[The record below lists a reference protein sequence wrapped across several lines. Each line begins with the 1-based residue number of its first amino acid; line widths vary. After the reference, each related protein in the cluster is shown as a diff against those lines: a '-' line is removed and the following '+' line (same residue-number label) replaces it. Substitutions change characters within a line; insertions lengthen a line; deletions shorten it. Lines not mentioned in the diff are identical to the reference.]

1 MDTLPPVL
9 VAEAD
14 DALDRL
20 SEPDRA
26 ALRGNARASASLPR
40 VFAASPFVAESCARQ
55 SGLLA
60 GLVEHGDLFRA
71 YDEHDHGKQ
80 RSADLATVGD
90 EAALLRALRRFRR
103 REMVRIAWRDLAG
116 WAPTVETLREL
127 TWLADACVQGALDW
141 WDAELQRRHGTPRD
155 AQGKP
160 VGLVVLGMGKLGGHE
175 LNFSSD
181 IDLIFAFEDDG
192 ETDGPRPLAN
202 SEYFTRLGQRLIRAI
217 DPLTEDGFVFRVDMR
232 LRPWGDEGPLAMTFE
247 QMELYY
253 TLHGR
258 EWERYAM
265 IKARPIAGDL
275 AAGER
280 LMRQLQPFVYRRY
293 LDYGAFGQL
302 REMKAMI
309 EREMARKG
317 MHDNV
322 KLGPGGIREVE
333 FIGQVFQ
340 LLRGGRERALQQRG
354 ILSILRVLGESEVL
368 SAEEVATLEHGYD
381 LLRRVEN
388 RLQAARDQQ
397 TQLLPEDEHERLRL
411 AASMGHAD
419 WEGFIAAFNHTR
431 AEVHRIFCRVFRML
445 GEGASEE
452 CNLLADVCSGILQGE
467 AAESALRA
475 EGFAEDDAPRLLEL
489 LQSFQ
494 RERFIRALSDT
505 ARERLFRL
513 LPRLLTRLAG
523 EADALA
529 ILPRLFEL
537 LARIGGRSVYLALL
551 LENPPALD
559 QLVRLIGASPWIAEQ
574 ITRHPI
580 LLDELLD
587 ARTLYAPPDREALR
601 EELTALL
608 ANVDDGDM
616 ERQMDE
622 LRRFKQINVLRV
634 AAADIMEVLPIMKVS
649 DHLTWIAETL
659 LDEVHREALAEL
671 TARHGTPGCMLPAP
685 SPARGGG
692 VLHHPGLAVI
702 GYGKLGGIEL
712 GYGSDLDIVFMHDSA
727 GERQET
733 DGDKPLDNAQF
744 FARMTQKMILR
755 MTTQT
760 PAGTLYDV
768 DTRLRPD
775 GAAGLLVTSLNAFGD
790 YQRHH
795 AWTWEHQALTRA
807 RWVAGDERLK
817 GAFEAVREAI
827 LRLPRDAEKLRR
839 EVVDM
844 REKMR
849 AELDQKNP
857 ALFHIKTGAG
867 GLTDIEFIVQY
878 HLLAH
883 AHTHPRIVRWSDNI
897 RQLEDLA
904 EAGILDADESASLAE
919 IYRRLRDRG
928 HRRVL
933 EGRKTL
939 VDAAEFAEERAF
951 VREVWARRMEPGA
964 ASMP

>member
-1 MDTLPPVL
+1 MPPLPHALQTEVDTALERL
-9 VAEAD
+9 AEQ
-14 DALDRL
+14 
-20 SEPDRA
+20 DRA
-26 ALRGNARASASLPR
+26 ALQGNARASESLPR

-60 GLVEHGDLFRA
+60 GLIDSGDLFSA
-71 YDEHDHGKQ
+71 YERSTLDEHLT
-80 RSADLATVGD
+80 AELAAVSD
-90 EAALLRALRRFRR
+90 ETSLLRALRRFRR
-103 REMVRIAWRDLAG
+103 REMARIAWRDLAG
-116 WAPTVETLREL
+116 WAPTEETLREL
-127 TWLADACVQGALDW
+127 TWLADAAVHGALTW
-141 WDAELQRRHGTPRD
+141 WDTELQRRHGQPRD
-155 AQGKP
+155 AAGNP

-181 IDLIFAFEDDG
+181 IDLIFAFDEDG
-192 ETDGPRPLAN
+192 ETDGPKPLEN

-217 DPLTEDGFVFRVDMR
+217 NQLTEDGFVFRVDMR
-232 LRPWGDEGPLAMTFE
+232 LRPWGDEGPLVLTFE
-247 QMELYY
+247 QMEIYY

-280 LMRQLQPFVYRRY
+280 LMKQLHPFVYRRY

-309 EREMARKG
+309 EREMAKKG
-317 MHDNV
+317 MRDNV

-340 LLRGGRERALQQRG
+340 LLRGGREKPLQQRG
-354 ILSILRVLGESEVL
+354 IIPILRVLGENEVL
-368 SAEEVATLEHGYD
+368 SADEVATLEQGYD
-381 LLRRVEN
+381 VLRRVEN

-397 TQLLPEDEHERLRL
+397 TQLLPEDDHERLRL
-411 AASMGHAD
+411 AISMEQPD
-419 WEGFIAAFNHTR
+419 WDSFIASFNHTR
-431 AEVHRIFCRVFRML
+431 AEVHRIFRRVFRVL
-445 GEGASEE
+445 DEAAGEE
-452 CNLLADVCSGILQGE
+452 CNLLSDVCTGILQDE

-475 EGFAEDDAPRLLEL
+475 EGFSDEDAPRVLEL
-489 LQSFQ
+489 LQAFQ
-494 RERFIRALSDT
+494 RERFIRTLSDT
-505 ARERLFRL
+505 ARGRLFTL
-513 LPRLLTRLAG
+513 LPRLLTRLAD
-523 EADALA
+523 EVDAIA

-537 LARIGGRSVYLALL
+537 LTRIGGRSVYLALL

-559 QLVRLIGASPWIAEQ
+559 QLVRLIAASPWIAEQ
-574 ITRHPI
+574 LTRHPI

-587 ARTLYAPPDREALR
+587 ARTLYDPPGPEALR

-608 ANVDDGDM
+608 VNVDHGDT

-634 AAADIMEVLPIMKVS
+634 AAADIMEVLPVMKVS
-649 DHLTWIAETL
+649 DHLTWIAEVL
-659 LDEVHREALAEL
+659 LNEVHHEAVAEL
-671 TARHGTPGCMLPAP
+671 TVRHGTPGCIIDGLT
-685 SPARGGG
+685 
-692 VLHHPGLAVI
+692 HTPGLAVI

-712 GYGSDLDIVFMHDSA
+712 GYGSDLDIVFLHDSA
-727 GERQET
+727 GEQQET

-744 FARMTQKMILR
+744 FARVTQKMILR

-760 PAGTLYDV
+760 SGGMLYEV

-775 GAAGLLVTSLNAFGD
+775 GASGLLVSSLTAFED

-827 LRLPRDAEKLRR
+827 LRLPRDAEKLRK
-839 EVVDM
+839 EVVEM

-849 AELDQKNP
+849 AELDQKDP
-857 ALFHIKTGAG
+857 AKFHIKTGAG

-883 AHTHPRIVRWSDNI
+883 AHAYPKIVRWSDNI

-904 EAGILDADESASLAE
+904 EAGILEADESASLAE

-928 HRRVL
+928 HRLVL

-939 VDAAEFAEERAF
+939 IDAAEFAEERDF
-951 VREVWARRMEPGA
+951 VRKVWSRRMEA
-964 ASMP
+964 

>member
-1 MDTLPPVL
+1 MDNLPAVL
-9 VAEAD
+9 AAEVD
-14 DALDRL
+14 TALEHL
-20 SEPDRA
+20 SEQDRA
-26 ALRGNARASASLPR
+26 ALQGNARAGESLPR
-40 VFAASPFVAESCARQ
+40 VFAASPFVAESCIRQ

-60 GLVEHGDLFRA
+60 GLVESGDLFRA
-71 YDEHDHGKQ
+71 YDETALGEHLA
-80 RSADLATVGD
+80 ADLATVAD
-90 EAALLRALRRFRR
+90 EATLLRALRRFRR
-103 REMVRIAWRDLAG
+103 REMARIAWRDLAG

-127 TWLADACVQGALDW
+127 TWLADTCVQGALDW

-155 AQGKP
+155 SEGNP

-181 IDLIFAFEDDG
+181 IDLIFAFEEEG
-192 ETDGPRPLAN
+192 ETDGPRELEN

-217 DPLTEDGFVFRVDMR
+217 NQMTEDGFVFRVDMR
-232 LRPWGDEGPLAMTFE
+232 LRPWGDEGPLVMTFD
-247 QMELYY
+247 QMEVYY

-280 LMRQLQPFVYRRY
+280 LMRQLHPFVYRRY

-317 MHDNV
+317 MRDNV

-340 LLRGGRERALQQRG
+340 LLRGGREKPLQQRG
-354 ILSILRVLGESEVL
+354 ILSILRVLGEDEVL
-368 SAEEVATLEHGYD
+368 SAEEVAALEHGYD
-381 LLRRVEN
+381 VLRRVEN

-397 TQLLPEDEHERLRL
+397 TQLLPEDAHERLRL

-419 WEGFIAAFNHTR
+419 WDGFISGFNHTR
-431 AEVHRIFCRVFRML
+431 AEVHRIFRHVFRVL
-445 GEGASEE
+445 DEGAGEE

-489 LQSFQ
+489 LQAFQ

-505 ARERLFRL
+505 ARERLFKL
-513 LPRLLTRLAG
+513 LPRLLTRLSD
-523 EADALA
+523 EVDALV

-559 QLVRLIGASPWIAEQ
+559 QLIRLVGASPWIAEQ
-574 ITRHPI
+574 LTRYPI

-587 ARTLYAPPDREALR
+587 VRTLYAPPGPEALR
-601 EELTALL
+601 EELTAMLL
-608 ANVDDGDM
+608 NVPDGDM
-616 ERQMDE
+616 EREMDE

-634 AAADIMEVLPIMKVS
+634 AAADIMDVLPIMKVS

-671 TARHGTPGCMLPAP
+671 TARHGTPGCTIDGLT
-685 SPARGGG
+685 
-692 VLHHPGLAVI
+692 HTPGLAVI
-702 GYGKLGGIEL
+702 GYGKLGGLEL

-727 GERQET
+727 GELQET
-733 DGDKPLDNAQF
+733 NGDRPLDNAQF
-744 FARMTQKMILR
+744 FARVTQKMILR

-760 PAGTLYDV
+760 PAGTLYEV

-775 GAAGLLVTSLNAFGD
+775 GAAGLLVTSVNAFED

-795 AWTWEHQALTRA
+795 AWTWEHQALTRT
-807 RWVAGDERLK
+807 RWVAGEPRLK

-827 LRLPRDAEKLRR
+827 LCQPRDAEKLRK

-849 AELDQKNP
+849 TELDQKDP

-883 AHTHPRIVRWSDNI
+883 AHAHPKIVRWSDNI

-904 EAGILDADESASLAE
+904 EAGIMDADESASLTE

-928 HRRVL
+928 HRLVL
-933 EGRKTL
+933 EGRKTV
-939 VDAAEFAEERAF
+939 VDAAEFAEEREF
-951 VREVWARRMEPGA
+951 VREVWQRRMA
-964 ASMP
+964 I

>member
-1 MDTLPPVL
+1 MSTLPPALHEEVQRAL
-9 VAEAD
+9 ERLHEDDRTALEAHAQAAEAI
-14 DALDRL
+14 
-20 SEPDRA
+20 
-26 ALRGNARASASLPR
+26 PR
-40 VFAASPFVAESCARQ
+40 VLAASPFVAEALIRQ
-55 SGLLA
+55 TGLLRD
-60 GLVEHGDLFRA
+60 LIDSGDLFEPYAETTLSGHLRA
-71 YDEHDHGKQ
+71 
-80 RSADLATVGD
+80 ALAGVGD
-90 EAALLRALRRFRR
+90 EAALLRTLRRFRR

-116 WAPTVETLREL
+116 WAPTQETLREL
-127 TWLADACVQGALDW
+127 TWLADAAVQGALDW
-141 WDAELQRRHGTPRD
+141 WDTELSRRHGTPRD
-155 AQGKP
+155 AKGDP

-181 IDLIFAFEDDG
+181 IDLIFAFEEEG
-192 ETDGPRPLAN
+192 ETDGPKPLDN

-217 DPLTEDGFVFRVDMR
+217 NQLTEDGFVFRVDMR
-232 LRPWGDEGPLAMTFE
+232 LRPWGDEGPLALSFE

-280 LMRQLQPFVYRRY
+280 LMKQLHPFVYRRY

-309 EREMARKG
+309 EREMAKKG
-317 MHDNV
+317 MRDNV

-340 LLRGGRERALQQRG
+340 LLRGGREKPLQQRG
-354 ILSILRVLGESEVL
+354 ILPILRVLGENEIL
-368 SAEEVATLEHGYD
+368 SADEVATLERGYD
-381 LLRRVEN
+381 MLRRVEN

-397 TQLLPEDEHERLRL
+397 TQLLPEDDHERLRL
-411 AASMGHAD
+411 AFSMGHAD

-431 AEVHRIFCRVFRML
+431 AQVHRIFRRVFRVL
-445 GEGASEE
+445 DEGKGEERS
-452 CNLLADVCSGILQGE
+452 LLLDVCSGILTGE
-467 AAESALRA
+467 AATEALRA
-475 EGFAEDDAPRLLEL
+475 EGFAGEDAPRVLEL
-489 LQSFQ
+489 LQGFL
-494 RERFIRALSDT
+494 RERFLRALSDT
-505 ARERLFRL
+505 ARERLFQL
-513 LPRLLTRLAG
+513 LPRLLTRLASQARAV
-523 EADALA
+523 E
-529 ILPRLFEL
+529 ILPRVFEL

-559 QLVRLIGASPWIAEQ
+559 QLVRLIAASPWIAEQ
-574 ITRHPI
+574 LARHPI

-587 ARTLYAPPDREALR
+587 ARTLYAPPGPDELR
-601 EELTALL
+601 EELAAML
-608 ANVDDGDM
+608 ANVPEGDL

-634 AAADIMEVLPIMKVS
+634 AAADIMDVLPIMKVS
-649 DHLTWIAETL
+649 DHLTWIAEAL

-671 TARHGTPGCMLPAP
+671 TARHGTPRCMVDGLT
-685 SPARGGG
+685 
-692 VLHHPGLAVI
+692 HTPGLAVI

-712 GYGSDLDIVFMHDSA
+712 GYGSDLDLVFLHDSM
-727 GERQET
+727 GEQQET
-733 DGDKPLDNAQF
+733 DGDRPLDNAAF
-744 FARMTQKMILR
+744 FARLTQKMILR

-760 PAGTLYDV
+760 PGGILYEV

-775 GAAGLLVTSLNAFGD
+775 GAAGLLVSSLTAFED
-790 YQRHH
+790 YQREH
-795 AWTWEHQALTRA
+795 AWTWEHQALCRA
-807 RWVAGDERLK
+807 RWVAGDVRLR

-827 LRLPRDAEKLRR
+827 LCRPRDAETLRR

-849 AELDQKNP
+849 AELDQKDP
-857 ALFHIKTGAG
+857 SLFHLKTGTG
-867 GLTDIEFIVQY
+867 GLTDIEFLVQY

-883 AHTHPRIVRWSDNI
+883 AHAHPEIVRFSDNI

-904 EAGILDADESASLAE
+904 AAGILSAEASASLAE

-928 HRRVL
+928 HRLVL
-933 EGRKTL
+933 EGRKPL

-951 VREVWARRMEPGA
+951 VREVWARRMTT
-964 ASMP
+964 

>member
-1 MDTLPPVL
+1 MHPLPPAL
-9 VAEAD
+9 LAEAH
-14 DALDRL
+14 ATLERL
-20 SEPDRA
+20 SDDDRA
-26 ALRGNARASASLPR
+26 ALRRSPRAEEALPR
-40 VFAASPFVAESCARQ
+40 VFAASPFVAESCTRQ

-60 GLVEHGDLFRA
+60 GLIESGDLFRA
-71 YDEHDHGKQ
+71 YAEATLGDHL
-80 RSADLATVGD
+80 AAALATVTD
-90 EAALLRALRRFRR
+90 ETGLLRALRRFRR
-103 REMVRIAWRDLAG
+103 RAMVRIAWRDLAG
-116 WAPTVETLREL
+116 WAETTETLREL
-127 TWLADACVQGALDW
+127 TWLADAAVQGALDW

-155 AQGKP
+155 AEGSP

-181 IDLIFAFEDDG
+181 IDLIFAFDEEG
-192 ETDGPRPLAN
+192 ETDGPKPLDN
-202 SEYFTRLGQRLIRAI
+202 SEYFTRLGQRMIRAI
-217 DPLTEDGFVFRVDMR
+217 NQLTEDGFVFRVDMR
-232 LRPWGDEGPLAMTFE
+232 LRPWGDEGPLALSFE

-280 LMRQLQPFVYRRY
+280 LMKQLHPFVYRRY

-309 EREMARKG
+309 EREMAKKG
-317 MHDNV
+317 MRDNV

-340 LLRGGRERALQQRG
+340 LLRGGREKTLQQRG
-354 ILSILRVLGESEVL
+354 ILPILRVLGESEVL
-368 SAEEVATLEHGYD
+368 GGEEVTALTQGYD
-381 LLRRVEN
+381 MLRRVEN

-397 TQLLPEDEHERLRL
+397 TQLLPEDGHERLRL
-411 AASMGHAD
+411 AVSMGHAD
-419 WEGFIAAFNHTR
+419 WDSFIASFNHAR
-431 AEVHRIFCRVFRML
+431 AGVHRVFRRVFRVL
-445 GEGASEE
+445 DDGAAEE
-452 CNLLADVCSGILQGE
+452 SHRLTDVCNGIIQGEEAEGILC
-467 AAESALRA
+467 A
-475 EGFAEDDAPRLLEL
+475 EGFAEDDAPRVLALLHGFL
-489 LQSFQ
+489 H
-494 RERFIRALSDT
+494 ERVIRSLSDT
-505 ARERLFRL
+505 ARERLFKL
-513 LPRLLTRLAG
+513 LPHLLARLAD
-523 EADALA
+523 ETQAVA

-537 LARIGGRSVYLALL
+537 LLRVGGRSVYLALL
-551 LENPPALD
+551 LENPPALE
-559 QLVRLIGASPWIAEQ
+559 QLIRLIAASPWIAEQ
-574 ITRHPI
+574 LTRHPI

-587 ARTLYAPPDREALR
+587 ARTLYAPPGPEELR
-601 EELTALL
+601 EELATLL
-608 ANVDDGDM
+608 GNVPEGDM
-616 ERQMDE
+616 ERQMEE

-634 AAADIMEVLPIMKVS
+634 AAADIMDVLPIMKVS
-649 DHLTWIAETL
+649 DHLTWIAEAL

-671 TARHGTPGCMLPAP
+671 TARHGTPRCLIDGLT
-685 SPARGGG
+685 
-692 VLHHPGLAVI
+692 HTPGLAVI
-702 GYGKLGGIEL
+702 GYGKLGGLEL

-727 GERQET
+727 GEQQET
-733 DGDKPLDNAQF
+733 DGDRSLDNAQF
-744 FARMTQKMILR
+744 FARVTQKMILR

-760 PAGTLYDV
+760 PGGILYEV

-775 GAAGLLVTSLNAFGD
+775 GASGLLVTSVNAFED

-807 RWVAGDERLK
+807 RWVAGDARLR
-817 GAFEAVREAI
+817 GAFEAVREAV
-827 LRLPRDAEKLRR
+827 LRLPRDADKLLK
-839 EVVDM
+839 EVVEM

-849 AELDQKNP
+849 AELDQKDP

-904 EAGILDADESASLAE
+904 EAGLLEADESASLAE

-928 HRRVL
+928 HRLVL

-939 VDAAEFAEERAF
+939 VDAAEFAEERDF
-951 VREVWARRMEPGA
+951 VHEVWQRRMA
-964 ASMP
+964 ASSPLP